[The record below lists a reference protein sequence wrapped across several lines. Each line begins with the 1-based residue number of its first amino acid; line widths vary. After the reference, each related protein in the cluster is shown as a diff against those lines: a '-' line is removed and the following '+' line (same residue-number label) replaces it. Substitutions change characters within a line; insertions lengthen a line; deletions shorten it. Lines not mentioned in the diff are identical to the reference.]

1 MKPKDLLNTA
11 NHENGKGME
20 PLPVKPE
27 LVALFKY
34 LKTESPAKIIISTIE
49 DTVFLEVEE
58 IVHVSGS
65 SNYSTFYLTGGEKIM
80 ASKGLKYFEDM
91 LPEDKFFRSH
101 QSHLINL
108 LFTSDLSTSDITDED
123 KGRGVGMSSILQP
136 VKQLGGRITVKTN
149 NAIGTTFMISFPKE
163 LSKANLAA
171 A

>member
-1 MKPKDLLNTA
+1 MKPNESMSK
-11 NHENGKGME
+11 NHHDNGNGME

-27 LVALFKY
+27 MVALFKY
-34 LKTESPAKIIISTIE
+34 LKTESPAKIIISTVE

-91 LPEDKFFRSH
+91 LPENRFFRSH

-108 LFTSDLSTSDITDED
+108 RFLKRIWHQDGVVVLSSGEQVPLARTRKNKLLDKVRTLF
-123 KGRGVGMSSILQP
+123 K
-136 VKQLGGRITVKTN
+136 VK
-149 NAIGTTFMISFPKE
+149 E
-163 LSKANLAA
+163 
-171 A
+171 